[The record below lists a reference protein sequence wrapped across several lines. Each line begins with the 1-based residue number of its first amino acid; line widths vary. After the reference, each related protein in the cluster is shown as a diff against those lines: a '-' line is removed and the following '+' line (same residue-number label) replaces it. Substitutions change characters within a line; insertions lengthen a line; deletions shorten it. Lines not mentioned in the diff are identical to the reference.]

1 MITTMDMNATIDT
14 KALTESHR
22 DCFACGA
29 FNAGGLHLLFETD
42 FNGTVSAVWQPSTGF
57 RSYPDRLHG
66 GVIAILLDS
75 AMVHALFARGVA
87 GVTAELTIRYL
98 RSVGLSDPLQVS
110 GRVESERHGIF
121 TCRADIHQA
130 GIHVV
135 RASAKFMAMIP
146 DTPPHPED

>member
-1 MITTMDMNATIDT
+1 MDTNVTTAESSLRD
-14 KALTESHR
+14 SHR

-29 FNAGGLHLLFETD
+29 FNAGGLSLHFETGAD
-42 FNGTVSAVWQPSTGF
+42 GTASAIWQPSPGF

-98 RSVGLSDPLQVS
+98 RSVGLLEPLQVS
-110 GRVESERHGIF
+110 GRVESEKHGIF

-130 GIHVV
+130 GIHTV

-146 DTPPHPED
+146 DAPPLPGD